1 MHAAF
6 LAIQGG
12 NALSDPE
19 SARVF
24 PLDRLLL
31 TTLVHLTNNDLGDT
45 SSPMNIRQH
54 RGLLP
59 RGRELIFELEAK
71 RVWVDLAHASKK
83 TFWDAVNAH
92 ERSRPLIV
100 SHTAFSSLS
109 PHWRNLDDDQ
119 ARAITDSGGL
129 IGILYHTPF
138 LGESSFGGSVAAI
151 ASHIAYGVRRF
162 GAEHICL
169 GSDWDGMIT
178 PPIDMPTCLELPRL
192 VQALFHEGLSPIIIR
207 QVLGGSFL
215 RLLKATHA

>member
-45 SSPMNIRQH
+45 SSPIRMGQQ

-59 RGRELIFELEAK
+59 RGRELIFELESK

-83 TFWDAVNAH
+83 TFWDAVKVH
-92 ERSRPLIV
+92 DRSRPLLV
-100 SHTAFSSLS
+100 SHTAFSSLT

-129 IGILYHTPF
+129 IGILYHGPF
-138 LGESSFGGSVAAI
+138 LGESSFDGTVATI
-151 ASHIAYGVRRF
+151 ARHLAYGVKRF

-169 GSDWDGMIT
+169 GSDWDGMIA

-192 VQALFHEGLSPIIIR
+192 VEALNREGLSSTAIR
-207 QVLGGSFL
+207 QILGGSFL
-215 RLLKATHA
+215 RLLKETHP